1 MHPMSMPMTG
11 GELLVGPGEILLRL
25 FIATVIGCVLGLNR
39 EIHGKPAGMR
49 THGLVALG
57 AALITLV
64 AVELVTT
71 DNKVDG
77 GSVLHVV
84 QGVMAGI
91 GFLGGG
97 VILRDD
103 SHQSVHGLT
112 TAASIWVVASLGIA
126 CGAGQWLTALMAL
139 AITLAVLI
147 LLGRVEKRCISW
159 FTRGQVLPLTPPTAP
174 PATPPPGLI

>member
-1 MHPMSMPMTG
+1 MPAMPMTG
-11 GELLVGPGEILLRL
+11 GEFLIGPGQIFLRL
-25 FIATVIGCVLGLNR
+25 FVATLIGTVLGLNR

-49 THGLVALG
+49 THALVSLG
-57 AALITLV
+57 AALITLISL
-64 AVELVTT
+64 ELSTQ
-71 DNKVDG
+71 KGLVDG
-77 GSVLHVV
+77 SAVLRTV

-112 TAASIWVVASLGIA
+112 TAASVWVVASLGIA

-139 AITLAVLI
+139 ALTLIVLVFLARI
-147 LLGRVEKRCISW
+147 EARCIGW
-159 FTRGQVLPLTPPTAP
+159 FTRGQVPVE
-174 PATPPPGLI
+174 PPPRAEGPRPGLM

>member
-1 MHPMSMPMTG
+1 MMTS
-11 GELLVGPGEILLRL
+11 GEFLIGPGEIFLRL
-25 FIATVIGCVLGLNR
+25 FVATLIGTVLGLNR

-49 THGLVALG
+49 THALVSLG
-57 AALITLV
+57 ASLITLISLELTARNGLMDGS
-64 AVELVTT
+64 AVLRTI
-71 DNKVDG
+71 
-77 GSVLHVV
+77 

-112 TAASIWVVASLGIA
+112 TAASVWVVASLGLA

-139 AITLAVLI
+139 ALTLTVLI
-147 LLGRVEKRCISW
+147 VLGRIEKRCIGW
-159 FTRGQVLPLTPPTAP
+159 FPRGQPRAEPAARAEAP
-174 PATPPPGLI
+174 RPGLM

>member
-1 MHPMSMPMTG
+1 MPMTG

-25 FIATVIGCVLGLNR
+25 FVATVIGCVLGLNR

-57 AALITLV
+57 AALISLV
-64 AVELVTT
+64 AVEVVSNGTLAA
-71 DNKVDG
+71 G
-77 GSVLHVV
+77 GSVLPVV
-84 QGVMAGI
+84 QGIMAGI

-112 TAASIWVVASLGIA
+112 TAASVWVVASLGIA
-126 CGAGQWLTALMAL
+126 CGLGQWFTAIAAL
-139 AITLAVLI
+139 CFTLLVLI

-159 FTRGQVLPLTPPTAP
+159 FTRDQVLPVAP
-174 PATPPPGLI
+174 PAAPAADARPPGLM

>member
-1 MHPMSMPMTG
+1 MPAMPMTG
-11 GELLVGPGEILLRL
+11 GEFLIGPWQIFLRL
-25 FIATVIGCVLGLNR
+25 IVATLIGTVLGLNR

-49 THGLVALG
+49 THALVALG
-57 AALITLV
+57 AALITLISLELATTGKQV
-64 AVELVTT
+64 DSAAVLRTI
-71 DNKVDG
+71 
-77 GSVLHVV
+77 

-112 TAASIWVVASLGIA
+112 TAASVWVVASLGIA

-139 AITLAVLI
+139 ALTLTVLI
-147 LLGRVEKRCISW
+147 FLGRIEKRCIGW
-159 FTRGQVLPLTPPTAP
+159 FTRGQAPAETPRAEAP
-174 PATPPPGLI
+174 RPGLM